1 MTEDIELLIEGGKAT
16 GGPPLGPALGP
27 MGVNLMEVVNKINEK
42 TKSFAGM
49 QVPVKVKI
57 DIKTKDFEIVVGTP
71 PVSALIKKELG
82 IEKGSGSCLSK
93 KVGDLTLEQVKKLAE
108 MKQDQLLSYEVKNRM
123 LEIIGTCVSMGI
135 KVDGKNPKDIQKLIK
150 EGSITV

>member
-27 MGVNLMEVVNKINEK
+27 MGVNLMEVVNAINEK

-57 DIKTKDFEIVVGTP
+57 DMKTKSFDIVVGTP
-71 PVSALIKKELG
+71 PASALIKKELG
-82 IEKGSGSCLSK
+82 IEKGSGHCSTK
-93 KVGDLTLEQVKKLAE
+93 KAGDLKLEQVKKLAE
-108 MKQDQLLSYEVKNRM
+108 MEIDKKLRKASLSVEEKYKFFDWTM
-123 LEIIGTCVSMGI
+123 PG
-135 KVDGKNPKDIQKLIK
+135 DGKWIGHLHPLIQ
-150 EGSITV
+150 TMD

>member
-27 MGVNLMEVVNKINEK
+27 MGVNLMEVVNAINEK

-57 DIKTKDFEIVVGTP
+57 DMKTKSFDIVVGTP
-71 PVSALIKKELG
+71 PASALIKKELG
-82 IEKGSGSCLSK
+82 IEKGSGHCSTK
-93 KVGDLTLEQVKKLAE
+93 KAGDLKLEQVKKLAE
-108 MKQDQLLSYEVKNRM
+108 MKKDQLLSYYIKNAM
-123 LEIIGTCVSMGI
+123 LEIIGTCVSMGVNI
-135 KVDGKNPKDIQKLIK
+135 EGKSPKEIQKLIK
-150 EGSITV
+150 EGTITV